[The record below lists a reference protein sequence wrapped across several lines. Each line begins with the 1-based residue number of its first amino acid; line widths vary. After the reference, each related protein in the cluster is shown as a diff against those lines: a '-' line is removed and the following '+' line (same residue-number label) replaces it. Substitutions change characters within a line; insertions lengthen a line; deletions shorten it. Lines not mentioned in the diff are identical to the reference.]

1 VSSNLTRL
9 TRLQQKKAATRVT
22 TTSRQYHA
30 VGFGDNVVQE
40 LYTSLITT
48 LNTPLGII
56 VLLALILRWATL
68 SRRNLVILAS
78 GVGVYKLISLAVGA

>member
-1 VSSNLTRL
+1 
-9 TRLQQKKAATRVT
+9 
-22 TTSRQYHA
+22 
-30 VGFGDNVVQE
+30 VVQE

-68 SRRNLVILAS
+68 SRRNLVILAG